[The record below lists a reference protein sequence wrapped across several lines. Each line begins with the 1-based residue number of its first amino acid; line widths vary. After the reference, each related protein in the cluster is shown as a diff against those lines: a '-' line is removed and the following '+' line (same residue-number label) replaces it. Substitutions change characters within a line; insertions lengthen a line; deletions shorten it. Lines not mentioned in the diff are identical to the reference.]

1 MKKEVRSK
9 LDNKVGKKTID
20 ILMENSVALQKVLAD
35 LALSLNKLTKE
46 LSQLLSLFKEA
57 SKTIGEEKAVEAVE
71 KEDKEDLLKKLDSLI
86 EQNKTIAKSLL
97 LLESALRERSE
108 ESREFKF

>member
-57 SKTIGEEKAVEAVE
+57 SKTIGEEKAVEAEE